1 VCQLRPCPRR
11 GDRAESSGTHEA
23 ELGVCIQRNGP
34 SRRRRPSWRGVTRGV
49 LLSEGSL
56 TSIQMTTLK
65 HPYALPFCSNHRWS
79 GWPGAFCYYCYQHD
93 PLELKSR
100 GLGDGR
106 DTTCP
111 ATDETKLNVDRVMTP
126 SLYGFKGT
134 CVIETWGTDA
144 GRMN

>member
-1 VCQLRPCPRR
+1 M
-11 GDRAESSGTHEA
+11 
-23 ELGVCIQRNGP
+23 N
-34 SRRRRPSWRGVTRGV
+34 
-49 LLSEGSL
+49 
-56 TSIQMTTLK
+56 TLK
-65 HPYALPFCSNHRWS
+65 HPYELPFFSNHRWS
-79 GWPGAFCYYCYQHD
+79 GWPGAFCYYCHQHD
-93 PLELKSR
+93 PLELNSR

-111 ATDETKLNVDRVMTP
+111 ATDEVKLNVDRVMNP